1 MPMTEAREMMTT
13 ARTFLN
19 EGNFVAAFELA
30 QEAAQLIQMVSTVQY
45 VTYSCLDQCYMMLWS

>member
-1 MPMTEAREMMTT
+1 MTEAREMMTT

-30 QEAAQLIQMVSTVQY
+30 QEAAQLIQMVSTSVRY
-45 VTYSCLDQCYMMLWS
+45 VLLS